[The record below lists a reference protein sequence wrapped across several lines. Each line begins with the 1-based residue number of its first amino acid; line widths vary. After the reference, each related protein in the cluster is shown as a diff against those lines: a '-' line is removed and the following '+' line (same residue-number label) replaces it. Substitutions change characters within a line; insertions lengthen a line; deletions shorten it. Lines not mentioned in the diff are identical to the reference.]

1 MPAEEV
7 PARRFLTI
15 EQVAEE
21 LNVRIPQVR
30 ALLKS
35 GELRGFQ
42 IGGRRL
48 WRIGAEDVES
58 YIREAYDQ
66 TARRIASGEAFD
78 NGELEVEREQQEP
91 GGVDTHV

>member
-1 MPAEEV
+1 MSSEEP

-21 LNVRIPQVR
+21 LNVGTPQVR

-48 WRIGAEDVES
+48 WRIGAGDVES
-58 YIREAYDQ
+58 YIREAYEQ
-66 TARRIASGEAFD
+66 TAKRIASGEALELGEHEV
-78 NGELEVEREQQEP
+78 NGEPSEL
-91 GGVDTHV
+91 

>member
-1 MPAEEV
+1 MSSEEL
-7 PARRFLTI
+7 PDRRFLTI
-15 EQVAEE
+15 QQVAEE
-21 LNVRIPQVR
+21 LNIGTPQVR

-58 YIREAYDQ
+58 FIREAYEQ

-78 NGELEVEREQQEP
+78 NGELEVDRERHEL
-91 GGVDTHV
+91 

>member
-1 MPAEEV
+1 MAFEEL

-21 LNVRIPQVR
+21 LSVGTPLVR

-48 WRIGAEDVES
+48 WRIGAEDIES
-58 YIREAYDQ
+58 YIREAYEQ
-66 TARRIASGEAFD
+66 TAQRIASGEEVAF
-78 NGELEVEREQQEP
+78 GEPEVDGERSEL
-91 GGVDTHV
+91 

>member
-1 MPAEEV
+1 MSSEEP

-21 LNVRIPQVR
+21 LNVGTPQVR

-48 WRIGAEDVES
+48 WRIGARDVES
-58 YIREAYDQ
+58 YIREAYEQ
-66 TARRIASGEAFD
+66 TAKRIASGEALELGEHEV
-78 NGELEVEREQQEP
+78 NGEPSEL
-91 GGVDTHV
+91 

>member
-1 MPAEEV
+1 MSSEELAV
-7 PARRFLTI
+7 RRFLTV

-21 LNVRIPQVR
+21 LNVGTPQVR

-58 YIREAYDQ
+58 FIREAYEQ
-66 TARRIASGEAFD
+66 TARRIAAGEALD
-78 NGELEVEREQQEP
+78 NDDLDVD
-91 GGVDTHV
+91 GGSA